1 MVTSVTD
8 NTSTTKTSVITADTS
23 LAEMPSDVAT
33 LQSMVKQLLAQV
45 NDKTRK
51 NVDLQS
57 QIDWLKRQ
65 LFGRKSEK
73 LDPNQRLL
81 FEDAFDALNQALAE
95 ASPEENQ
102 TPTSSRKKRNKTNTP
117 NMNGRAP
124 LPAHLPRIP
133 EYKDPDP
140 RLIDGLQCIG
150 EDITEILEYIPAG
163 FYVRQIVRRKY
174 AQPNGSG
181 IVMAPL
187 PPLPIEKGRPGPG
200 VLAHV
205 ITSKYCDHLPLYR
218 LEQIFKRQSLNI
230 PRSTQCDWI
239 RDSAILLEP
248 IVLEM
253 KVQILAS
260 DVMHTDDTYI
270 PVQDKNRTQVR
281 KGYLWPHIDRSNNVF
296 FDYTTVRN
304 REGPEAI
311 LGGYTGYIQADGFNG
326 YDPLYGEDKATE
338 TGCWAH
344 ARRKFDQALET
355 NPLRA
360 NQMLAF
366 ITELFVIEEKAK
378 DDGLDADEIKA
389 LRQQFSKPILV
400 NKIKPLLDEW
410 EKVVLP
416 KSPLKKAITYA
427 LNQWEA
433 LNVYLEDGIL
443 CIDNNLAERVVKMVA
458 LGRKNWLFAGSDAG
472 AKRAAIL
479 YSLVASCKL
488 CKIDP
493 FVYLR
498 DVLDRINAHPA
509 KRIGELVPHQWKTI
523 FLPAIKLPQFK
534 SQPEH

>member
-8 NTSTTKTSVITADTS
+8 NNSTTKTSVITADTP
-23 LAEMPSDVAT
+23 LAEMPSDVST

-45 NDKTRK
+45 NDKTRN

-205 ITSKYCDHLPLYR
+205 ITSKYCDHLPL
-218 LEQIFKRQSLNI
+218 
-230 PRSTQCDWI
+230 
-239 RDSAILLEP
+239 
-248 IVLEM
+248 
-253 KVQILAS
+253 
-260 DVMHTDDTYI
+260 
-270 PVQDKNRTQVR
+270 
-281 KGYLWPHIDRSNNVF
+281 
-296 FDYTTVRN
+296 
-304 REGPEAI
+304 
-311 LGGYTGYIQADGFNG
+311 
-326 YDPLYGEDKATE
+326 
-338 TGCWAH
+338 
-344 ARRKFDQALET
+344 
-355 NPLRA
+355 
-360 NQMLAF
+360 
-366 ITELFVIEEKAK
+366 
-378 DDGLDADEIKA
+378 
-389 LRQQFSKPILV
+389 
-400 NKIKPLLDEW
+400 
-410 EKVVLP
+410 
-416 KSPLKKAITYA
+416 
-427 LNQWEA
+427 
-433 LNVYLEDGIL
+433 
-443 CIDNNLAERVVKMVA
+443 
-458 LGRKNWLFAGSDAG
+458 
-472 AKRAAIL
+472 
-479 YSLVASCKL
+479 
-488 CKIDP
+488 
-493 FVYLR
+493 
-498 DVLDRINAHPA
+498 
-509 KRIGELVPHQWKTI
+509 
-523 FLPAIKLPQFK
+523 
-534 SQPEH
+534 